1 MGNWIT
7 HSQTSEWWCVCVG
20 QGRVT
25 GVIVEYPGQW
35 STNGQPMD
43 IHTWLD
49 QPPLEL
55 TLLPS
60 PASQCPMSL
69 AISVINRCVRF
80 GC

>member
-7 HSQTSEWWCVCVG
+7 HSQTSEWWCVCRTRKGNWCHSWIPWSMVN
-20 QGRVT
+20 
-25 GVIVEYPGQW
+25 QW
-35 STNGQPMD
+35 SANGHP
-43 IHTWLD
+43 HLTW
-49 QPPLEL
+49 PASTEL